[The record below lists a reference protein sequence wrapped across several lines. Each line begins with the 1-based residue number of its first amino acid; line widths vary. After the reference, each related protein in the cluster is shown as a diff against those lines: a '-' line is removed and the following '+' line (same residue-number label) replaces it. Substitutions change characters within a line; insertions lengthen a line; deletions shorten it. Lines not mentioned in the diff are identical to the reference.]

1 MNCDLV
7 ILYLNARSLKNKF
20 MSALRKA
27 QDQLNSKTS
36 RLDPSPTWLLK
47 QHWNEFEPF
56 LVST

>member
-1 MNCDLV
+1 
-7 ILYLNARSLKNKF
+7 